1 MKKTLNELQT
11 LRELLWKLHSIIQS
25 GDLEATLKEIQNQL
39 EVVEFNIKYYE
50 KTF

>member
-25 GDLEATLKEIQNQL
+25 GDLEAVQKEVQNQL
-39 EVVEFNIKYYE
+39 EVVEFNIKNKKYE
-50 KTF
+50 